1 MQTVKTTV
9 GYRYDEAGYL
19 ISDAIV
25 QENQARPGH
34 WMMPDRVTLEKPDE
48 SKLKTHF
55 VRFVDSQWTYEA
67 IPTSAAWFIGKQ
79 ISHKS
84 QTLHDRTLR
93 ALLQKLVKE
102 DSEHYR
108 IIRGTPEEGLYWSV
122 EAIPEKTVDEVR
134 AAKLSELDSA
144 FMSWYE
150 DKATVTTSLGFVADS
165 DARAMMDVNGLVT
178 TLEAQPAETRAS
190 VAFMDANNEA
200 HLLTLDQLKT
210 VQVEIIQN
218 GQSAYQ
224 QKWTMRYAI
233 ESAQTKEE
241 LDAIEIKFTAEDFSA

>member
-25 QENQARPGH
+25 QENQARPGQ

-55 VRFVDSQWTYEA
+55 VRRVDGQWTYEA

-122 EAIPEKTVDEVR
+122 EAIPEKSANEKALDEKNAQIAQLKSQLQQTDYV
-134 AAKLSELDSA
+134 AAKLAEGV
-144 FMSWYE
+144 
-150 DKATVTTSLGFVADS
+150 ATKDEYAEVLAN
-165 DARAMMDVNGLVT
+165 RAAWRTQINE
-178 TLEAQPAETRAS
+178 LEAEVQT
-190 VAFMDANNEA
+190 
-200 HLLTLDQLKT
+200 LTLA
-210 VQVEIIQN
+210 VQ
-218 GQSAYQ
+218 
-224 QKWTMRYAI
+224 
-233 ESAQTKEE
+233 
-241 LDAIEIKFTAEDFSA
+241 AEAGE